1 MFPGGFGRASLPL
14 WVELDFRS
22 QGGSIPPLL
31 PAALGGWVVCVCVCV
46 CTRLCLLHQDTN
58 PYLSRVCVC
67 VCVCVLHQDTNPSV
81 PHHPEVP
88 KGLVILEPLPHPL
101 LSESQHPA
109 GSRLPFLLPPP
120 PQHQGPYTQGTAP
133 STGPQAPIQRPG
145 GGSQSWASQ
154 RRPGSAL
161 SWKTFWLFVYIRG
174 APLPGNMA
182 VTGAADSDP
191 AAPSAPSA
199 ALGNTYHLRVVVAV
213 GNVAFLKER
222 A

>member
-1 MFPGGFGRASLPL
+1 MDLSLPRFL
-14 WVELDFRS
+14 QHWVGWWVCS
-22 QGGSIPPLL
+22 CVAVSVYGCVCCINTQIL
-31 PAALGGWVVCVCVCV
+31 PQWCVCVFCV
-46 CTRLCLLHQDTN
+46 MTQIPQSPPLSSPKVWLSSSPFPILCYQNPNILLGA
-58 PYLSRVCVC
+58 VF
-67 VCVCVLHQDTNPSV
+67 PSF
-81 PHHPEVP
+81 H
-88 KGLVILEPLPHPL
+88 
-101 LSESQHPA
+101 
-109 GSRLPFLLPPP
+109 PPP
-120 PQHQGPYTQGTAP
+120 PQHQGPYAQGTEPGA
-133 STGPQAPIQRPG
+133 GPQAPIQEPG

-199 ALGNTYHLRVVVAV
+199 ALEDTYHLRVVVAV